1 MMRGVLYRIAILIVV
16 FLSSDLLSQVSA
28 KEVVVVASNQVT
40 LQQFERWVFQH
51 FRSMANARAS
61 LLAELTLK
69 VDELNRICELDD
81 SQRRKLSLAGRGDMK
96 RFFDNYEQ
104 VKTKFQRTR
113 PEERKIDSVFQ
124 DIAPLQAAIQAGL
137 FDGDSVIHR
146 SLKNILTDAQRTKY
160 LQVQQER
167 QRIRHQAAVE
177 LTVHRLDEAIPLLAS
192 QRDRLID
199 MLSALTRPARR
210 SGQHDYYTI
219 MYQIARMPSDQFQTI
234 LDETQWKILAKQ
246 IENAKAM
253 KQWLEQRGGL
263 PIEEN
268 DHDWL

>member
-1 MMRGVLYRIAILIVV
+1 MRQGLTHRVAILVAIS
-16 FLSSDLLSQVSA
+16 LSSDLLSHASA
-28 KEVVVVASNQVT
+28 NEVIVIGRNQVT

-51 FRSMANARAS
+51 FRSMKNARTS

-69 VDELNRICELDD
+69 VDELDRICDLDD
-81 SQRRKLSLAGRGDMK
+81 TQRRKLSLAGRGDVK

-113 PEERKIDSVFQ
+113 PEDREINSVFQ
-124 DIAPLQAAIQAGL
+124 EIAPLQAAIQAGL
-137 FDGDSVIHR
+137 FDGDSIIHR
-146 SLKNILTDAQRTKY
+146 SLKNVLTDAQRAKY
-160 LQVQQER
+160 LRVQQER

-177 LTVHRLDEAIPLLAS
+177 LTVHMLDEAIPLLAN
-192 QRDRLID
+192 QRVSLIN
-199 MLSALTRPARR
+199 MLLAFTRPARR

-219 MYQIARMPSDQFQTI
+219 MYQIARMPSEQLQTI

-246 IENAKAM
+246 IDSAKAM
-253 KQWLEQRGGL
+253 KPWLEQRGGL
-263 PIEEN
+263 PIEED